1 MDFFTKL
8 FDSSGFMARRICGK
22 WSTELIAIHNISDA
36 LIWLSYIAIP
46 VVLVYFV
53 RRRSDMP
60 FPWIFWLFGAFIVL
74 CGTTHLMEVVMF
86 YWPVYRLAGLI
97 KLATAIVSV
106 STVIALVPITPVA
119 LSMRSPKELER
130 EIADRNRAEAALR
143 ESEERFR
150 GTFENAAVG
159 VAHGDADGRLLRV
172 NERLCDIIGYSRE
185 ELLARTFQ
193 DVTHPDDLA
202 SNVELYMTLM
212 RGESLSFSL
221 EKRYIRK
228 DGSLVWVNVSV
239 SLQRDA
245 AGKPAYAIAL
255 IQDISERKQAE
266 EALRLANARLD
277 LAVRGSNI
285 GIWEFDMPDGAVER
299 SRAHFINVWEQL
311 GLDRPESPPDFAAVM
326 ALVHPDDRERLEQ
339 AIGAYLSG
347 ETGEFEVEHRA
358 RRKDGSYRWMLARG
372 VAMRDPAG
380 SPHSVHRQQHRHH
393 RPPARRGGA
402 ARERGA
408 VPRHLRE
415 RGRRHR
421 PQRCRRPLAARQRE
435 ILRDRRLHPRRA
447 APEDLPGNHASR
459 GPGGRTRKVH
469 PTHARRA
476 APATRWRNATS
487 ARTARSIWIDV
498 TLSLQRDSA
507 GNPAYAI
514 AILQDISERKRL
526 EEESRQA
533 KEAAEAANR
542 AKDEFLANVSHEIR
556 TPMNAILGMT
566 ELVLDTPLTE
576 DQRQCL
582 ETVKSAADNLLGVI
596 NDLLDFSKI
605 AAGKLELDPAD
616 FSLQTATGDTLRA
629 LAERA
634 HIKGLEL
641 ICHVQP
647 DVPDALVGDAGRL
660 RQVLL
665 NLVGNAIKFT
675 EKGEVVVS
683 VEVTADPDLHGEVE
697 LRFVVRDTGIGISHD
712 KQETIFQAF
721 EQEDTSTTRRYG
733 GTGLGLTI
741 ASRLVALMGGKITR
755 GERAGPGQHLLLHGA
770 VRAAVSTFGTT
781 GRPIAGPVSQPA
793 GAHR

>member
-1 MDFFTKL
+1 MGIGRPSL
-8 FDSSGFMARRICGK
+8 S
-22 WSTELIAIHNISDA
+22 LIHNISDA

-202 SNVELYMTLM
+202 FNVELYMTLM

-299 SRAHFINVWEQL
+299 SRAHFFNVWEQL
-311 GLDRPESPPDFAAVM
+311 NLDRPESPPGFAAVM

-339 AIGAYLSG
+339 SIRAYLSG
-347 ETGEFEVEHRA
+347 ETSEFEVEHRA

-421 PQRCRRPLAARQRE
+421 PQRCPRPMAARQRE

-459 GPGGRTRKVH
+459 GLGGRTRKVH
-469 PTHARRA
+469 PTHARRT

-487 ARTARSIWIDV
+487 ARMARRS
-498 TLSLQRDSA
+498 
-507 GNPAYAI
+507 G
-514 AILQDISERKRL
+514 
-526 EEESRQA
+526 
-533 KEAAEAANR
+533 
-542 AKDEFLANVSHEIR
+542 
-556 TPMNAILGMT
+556 
-566 ELVLDTPLTE
+566 
-576 DQRQCL
+576 
-582 ETVKSAADNLLGVI
+582 
-596 NDLLDFSKI
+596 
-605 AAGKLELDPAD
+605 
-616 FSLQTATGDTLRA
+616 
-629 LAERA
+629 
-634 HIKGLEL
+634 
-641 ICHVQP
+641 
-647 DVPDALVGDAGRL
+647 
-660 RQVLL
+660 
-665 NLVGNAIKFT
+665 
-675 EKGEVVVS
+675 
-683 VEVTADPDLHGEVE
+683 
-697 LRFVVRDTGIGISHD
+697 
-712 KQETIFQAF
+712 
-721 EQEDTSTTRRYG
+721 ST
-733 GTGLGLTI
+733 
-741 ASRLVALMGGKITR
+741 
-755 GERAGPGQHLLLHGA
+755 
-770 VRAAVSTFGTT
+770 
-781 GRPIAGPVSQPA
+781 
-793 GAHR
+793 